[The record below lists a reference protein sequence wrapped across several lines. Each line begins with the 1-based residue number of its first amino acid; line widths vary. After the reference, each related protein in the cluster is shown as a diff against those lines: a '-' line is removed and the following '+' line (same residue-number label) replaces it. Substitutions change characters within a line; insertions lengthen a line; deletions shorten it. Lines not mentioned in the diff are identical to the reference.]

1 MDKPFKTIDE
11 QIEIL
16 RSRNLIVNENL
27 ARDSLMKNGYYNIIN
42 GYKDFFL
49 NDDSNTFK
57 DGTHF
62 SDLENLF
69 NIDKMLSQLIFYAC
83 LDVERMFKTNLAYF
97 IAEKFGEKEIDYL
110 NPKNYSTGRN
120 LGYNKWQIDETIK
133 IFKML
138 AIDDIQPIKHYRE
151 KYKNIPPWI
160 LFSRAT
166 FGNVYYLYKLSK
178 GYIKTNVISSILN
191 INTDEIDDAIKRLF
205 SDAMFLVLHFRNR
218 TAHANRTYNFRIKAS
233 NSFLEYNNMF
243 HGCFNITKDEHKNGL
258 CRYDTFALIA
268 ALRFL
273 YKDVYNRL
281 AENLYVIF
289 KTYKNIRPSN
299 YNDLLLAVGVPEK
312 QIKMDI
318 ENIFPKFKQ

>member
-16 RSRNLIVNENL
+16 RARNMIVNENL
-27 ARDSLMKNGYYNIIN
+27 ARDSLMKKGYYNIIN

-49 NDDSNTFK
+49 KENGIEFK

-69 NIDKMLSQLIFYAC
+69 TIDKMLSHLIFYAY
-83 LDVERMFKTNLAYF
+83 LDVERMFKTSLAYF
-97 IAEKFGEKEIDYL
+97 IAEKYGEKEIDYL
-110 NPKNYSTGRN
+110 NSKNYSTGKN

-138 AIDDIQPIKHYRE
+138 AIDDIQPIKHYRD
-151 KYKNIPPWI
+151 KYKNVPPWI

-178 GYIKTNVISSILN
+178 ADIKTKIISSILN
-191 INTDEIDDAIKRLF
+191 INANKINDAIKRLF

-218 TAHANRTYNFRIKAS
+218 TAHANRTYNFKIKAS
-233 NSFLEYNNMF
+233 NSFLEYNNLF
-243 HGCFNITKDEHKNGL
+243 HSYFNITKEDHKNGL

-273 YKDVYNRL
+273 YKDVYNKL
-281 AENLYVIF
+281 AENLYELF
-289 KTYKNIRPSN
+289 RTYKNIRPSN
-299 YNDLLLAVGVPEK
+299 YNDLLLSVGIPEN
-312 QIKMDI
+312 QIEK
-318 ENIFPKFKQ
+318 NIKDVFPKC